1 MTNTQSLPAVFN
13 DSAAAWERA
22 LYAFLSEKQRRSG
35 SRRTLESYYRML
47 KHFFRRLGK
56 TPDDVTSQ
64 DVFSFAHGKGL
75 SGREPSGITIGARL
89 SCLSSFFKF
98 LIRMD
103 IVKANPCD
111 AVERPRTQAS
121 PPRGLS
127 ADQMKRLLD
136 VIPDTIKGRRDR
148 AIVLTLVLTG
158 RRRSEVI
165 DLEAGNI
172 SFDGDVV
179 MYTYRGKGGK
189 KGRRELP
196 APALDSIKRS
206 LADVGKELAAMEPE
220 ESLWQA
226 GASERGVTGST
237 FYNRFR
243 CYLAK
248 ARMPPS
254 GVHILRHTAAK
265 LRRDVGESIESVS
278 QFLDHSSLGVTTT
291 YLRRL
296 EGQNDVV
303 WPDIAASIGVVTM
316 GRDSSPLRIRN

>member
-1 MTNTQSLPAVFN
+1 MTNAKVLPAIFN

-22 LYAFLSEKQRRSG
+22 LYAFLSEKERRSG

-47 KHFFRRLGK
+47 EHFFRRLGK
-56 TPDDVTSQ
+56 TPDQVTRQ
-64 DVFSFAHGKGL
+64 DVFAFAHGTGI

-103 IVKANPCD
+103 IVNANPCD
-111 AVERPRTQAS
+111 AVERPRSQPS

-127 ADQMKRLLD
+127 GEQVRRILD
-136 VIPDTIKGRRDR
+136 VIPDTVKGRRDR

-158 RRRSEVI
+158 RRRPEV
-165 DLEAGNI
+165 LNLKAGDINFANEI
-172 SFDGDVV
+172 AF
-179 MYTYRGKGGK
+179 YNYRGKGGK

-196 APALDSIKRS
+196 LPALEAIRGT
-206 LADVGKELAAMEPE
+206 LADIGKDLSTTNAH

-226 GASERGVTGST
+226 GASVPGVTSAT

-243 CYLAK
+243 RYQDHAGL
-248 ARMPPS
+248 RPS

-265 LRRDVGESIESVS
+265 LRRDAGETVESVS

-296 EGQNDVV
+296 EGVNDGSWRSVANV
-303 WPDIAASIGVVTM
+303 LGV
-316 GRDSSPLRIRN
+316 

>member
-1 MTNTQSLPAVFN
+1 MTGTTALPAVFD
-13 DSAAAWERA
+13 DSAAGWERA

-35 SRRTLESYYRML
+35 SQRTLDSYYRML
-47 KHFFRRLGK
+47 QHFFRRLGK
-56 TPDDVTSQ
+56 TPDQVTSQ
-64 DVFSFAHGKGL
+64 DVFAFAHGKGI

-111 AVERPRTQAS
+111 AVERPRTQPS

-127 ADQMKRLLD
+127 ADQVKRLLD

-158 RRRSEVI
+158 RRRTEIV
-165 DLEAGNI
+165 DLKAGNI
-172 SFDGDVV
+172 SFDADTAF
-179 MYTYRGKGGK
+179 YTYRGKGGK

-196 APALDSIKRS
+196 VPALEAIRRTLSDI
-206 LADVGKELAAMEPE
+206 GKNLSTMEPD
-220 ESLWQA
+220 ESLWLA
-226 GASERGVTGST
+226 GAGDRGVTSAT

-243 CYLAK
+243 RYLAE
-248 ARMPPS
+248 AGLPLS

-265 LRRDVGESIESVS
+265 LRREVGESIESVS
-278 QFLDHSSLGVTTT
+278 QFLDHTSLGVTTT

-296 EGQNDVV
+296 EGQQDQNWQIV
-303 WPDIAASIGVVTM
+303 AQTIGV
-316 GRDSSPLRIRN
+316 

>member
-1 MTNTQSLPAVFN
+1 MTNAKALPAIFN

-22 LYAFLSEKQRRSG
+22 LYAFLSEKERRSG

-47 KHFFRRLGK
+47 EHFFRRLGK
-56 TPDDVTSQ
+56 TPDQVTRQ
-64 DVFSFAHGKGL
+64 DVFAFAHGTGI
-75 SGREPSGITIGARL
+75 SAREPSSITIGARL

-103 IVKANPCD
+103 IVNANPCD
-111 AVERPRTQAS
+111 AVERPRSQPS

-127 ADQMKRLLD
+127 GEQVRRILD
-136 VIPDTIKGRRDR
+136 VIPDTVKGRRDR

-158 RRRSEVI
+158 RRRSEVLNLKACDI
-165 DLEAGNI
+165 NFANEIAFYN
-172 SFDGDVV
+172 
-179 MYTYRGKGGK
+179 YRGKGGK

-196 APALDSIKRS
+196 LPALEAIRGT
-206 LADVGKELAAMEPE
+206 LADIGKDLSTTNAH

-226 GASERGVTGST
+226 GAGVPGVTSAT

-243 CYLAK
+243 RYQDHAGL
-248 ARMPPS
+248 RPS

-265 LRRDVGESIESVS
+265 LRRDAGETVESVS

-296 EGQNDVV
+296 EGVNDGSWRSVANV
-303 WPDIAASIGVVTM
+303 LGV
-316 GRDSSPLRIRN
+316 